1 MLHQQGVPL
10 HTSFV
15 YLRADLGKLRL
26 EGGEACRG
34 ACCANDEGEE
44 EETCAEGGD
53 DDDGPEGQCCRDV
66 RDLNEPGEESCGR
79 IVYEVEHGHVAVL
92 HRVRGKGVGK

>member
-26 EGGEACRG
+26 EGSEACRG

-53 DDDGPEGQCCRDV
+53 DDDGPEGKRCRNV
-66 RDLNEPGEESCGR
+66 CDLDEPGEESGGR
-79 IVYEVEHGHVAVL
+79 IVYEVERGHVAVL
-92 HRVRGKGVGK
+92 HRVRGKGIGE